1 MNPLIDLN
9 QMTLQVH
16 IFLAAFIILLF
27 IVFGYLIGRAQLAK
41 NKKRI
46 LELENE
52 MLHNHNEILESAKHN
67 KQLRE
72 MLEKAKIPVPLM
84 PAAKT
89 EEGEEVD
96 EKVRKI
102 PLGKIG

>member
-1 MNPLIDLN
+1 MNNPPIDLN

-16 IFLAAFIILLF
+16 LFLAGFILLIF
-27 IVFGYLIGRAQLAK
+27 VFLGYLIGRSQLAK
-41 NKKRI
+41 SKKRI

-72 MLEKAKIPVPLM
+72 MLEKAKIPVPLR
-84 PAAKT
+84 PDA
-89 EEGEEVD
+89 EEVDAD
-96 EKVRKI
+96 EKVRKM

>member
-1 MNPLIDLN
+1 MNPPIDLN
-9 QMTLQVH
+9 QMTLQIH
-16 IFLAAFIILLF
+16 LILAGLIALLF
-27 IVFGYLIGRAQLAK
+27 VAFGYLIGRSQLAK

-52 MLHNHNEILESAKHN
+52 MLHNHKEILESAKHN

-84 PAAKT
+84 PGVK
-89 EEGEEVD
+89 EEDAD
-96 EKVRKI
+96 EKVRKM

>member
-1 MNPLIDLN
+1 MNPPIDLN
-9 QMTLQVH
+9 QMTLQIHLIFAGFIALVL
-16 IFLAAFIILLF
+16 IFL
-27 IVFGYLIGRAQLAK
+27 GYLIGRSQLAK

-52 MLHNHNEILESAKHN
+52 MLHTHNEILESAKHN

-84 PAAKT
+84 PGVK
-89 EEGEEVD
+89 EEDED
-96 EKVRKI
+96 EKVRKM

>member
-1 MNPLIDLN
+1 MNSLIDLN
-9 QMTLQVH
+9 QMTLQLH
-16 IFLAAFIILLF
+16 IFLAGFITLLF
-27 IVFGYLIGRAQLAK
+27 VAVGYLIGRSQLAK
-41 NKKRI
+41 SKKRI

-52 MLHNHNEILESAKHN
+52 MLHNHNEILESAKQN

-72 MLEKAKIPVPLM
+72 MLEKAKIPLPVLPS
-84 PAAKT
+84 AKA
-89 EEGEEVD
+89 EDGADAD